1 MRFSM
6 PVRDLFMIL
15 SSFMAMIAG
24 AFLPQLAEP
33 LAFLP
38 RICLMLLLYLGFL
51 SVGTEALFAQA
62 RIMPGRILEFVVL
75 RLAILPLFA
84 FAVFQV
90 LMPSFALGALLVAAS
105 CVGVVAPVFS
115 NMVRANTP
123 FILVSC
129 LVTSLLLPA
138 SLPALLYVVDTG
150 MQILHIGKLP
160 LPPDLTLSG
169 MTVSLCITIII
180 PFVAAFVTRNQ
191 LPKATVFILRNQF
204 PAALITNSLS
214 TLSVF
219 SQYAEVLHQDPSLVL
234 HALGAALLLGLLMMI
249 AGMGL
254 PRSMPGKQRLA
265 FLIGFGTMNNVLI
278 LILSMQFFAVN
289 EALIAALY
297 LIPLNGLL
305 LVYRACSRRWELEA

>member
-1 MRFSM
+1 M
-6 PVRDLFMIL
+6 PLRDMLMIL
-15 SSFMAMIAG
+15 SSFTAMVAG

-38 RICLMLLLYLGFL
+38 RLCLMLLLYLGFL

-62 RIMPGRILEFVVL
+62 RIMPVRILEFIGL
-75 RLAILPLFA
+75 RLFVLPLFA

-115 NMVRANTP
+115 NMMRADTP

-129 LVTSLLLPA
+129 LATSLLLPA

-150 MQILHIGKLP
+150 MQILHLGRLP

-169 MTVSLCITIII
+169 MTISLCITIIL
-180 PFVAAFVTRNQ
+180 PFVAAFITRNR
-191 LPKATVFILRNQF
+191 LPKTTVFILRNQF

-219 SQYAEVLHQDPSLVL
+219 SQYAEVLHQDPALVL
-234 HALGAALLLGLLMMI
+234 HALGATLLLGLIMMV
-249 AGMGL
+249 AGTAL

-297 LIPLNGLL
+297 LIPLNALL
-305 LVYRACSRRWELEA
+305 LVYRLCSLRWRLDA

>member
-160 LPPDLTLSG
+160 LPPDLREALEEYDRLSG
-169 MTVSLCITIII
+169 
-180 PFVAAFVTRNQ
+180 FEAKRRQ
-191 LPKATVFILRNQF
+191 LQYIGRLMREAREEGTLQPVLD
-204 PAALITNSLS
+204 AL
-214 TLSVF
+214 
-219 SQYAEVLHQDPSLVL
+219 AVL
-234 HALGAALLLGLLMMI
+234 
-249 AGMGL
+249 
-254 PRSMPGKQRLA
+254 
-265 FLIGFGTMNNVLI
+265 
-278 LILSMQFFAVN
+278 
-289 EALIAALY
+289 E
-297 LIPLNGLL
+297 
-305 LVYRACSRRWELEA
+305 